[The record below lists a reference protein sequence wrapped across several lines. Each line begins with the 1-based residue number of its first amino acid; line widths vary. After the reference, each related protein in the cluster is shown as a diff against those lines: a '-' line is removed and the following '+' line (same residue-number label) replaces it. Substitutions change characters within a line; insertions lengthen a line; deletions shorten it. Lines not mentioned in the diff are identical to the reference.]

1 MTMTTTRMMT
11 ERGWSYRFRV
21 YARYNMITCLDDV
34 QGVFLMV
41 VDLWMS
47 VGLNGIGLRKRQ
59 YGELISQGF
68 AIDTLAIAIVQHWHP
83 AVSLHIAQHLKA
95 QG

>member
-1 MTMTTTRMMT
+1 MTTTRMMT

-21 YARYNMITCLDDV
+21 YARDNMITCLDDV

-47 VGLNGIGLRKRQ
+47 VGLNGMGSER
-59 YGELISQGF
+59 GNM
-68 AIDTLAIAIVQHWHP
+68 A
-83 AVSLHIAQHLKA
+83 SL
-95 QG
+95 